1 MKEVSI
7 LSIIRKIK
15 KDNMNG
21 WNLEY
26 ADYNSDLICNLDR
39 LLNKDNEEEGEFYE

>member
-1 MKEVSI
+1 MIEVSI
-7 LSIIRKIK
+7 FSIVREIK

-39 LLNKDNEEEGEFYE
+39 LLNKENDEEVEIYE